1 MLQEVPVL
9 QHSCCQQMCA
19 SAVLLPHAGKTMC
32 WKLKTAATAGRCPS
46 WPALVVCLCH
56 SSSSLSGHDML
67 YKCPCFNF
75 ILFYFS
81 STAVFCLWANSSCQ
95 KEIARACFSFWLPF
109 SFLLCLSSIH
119 EQQPVCVRGWSPPGS
134 AYVLGRAEKEWRKG
148 PYLGLQMGNGVM
160 DCRDFS
166 QCLSCCCSYSAAF
179 PSSLLG

>member
-1 MLQEVPVL
+1 
-9 QHSCCQQMCA
+9 
-19 SAVLLPHAGKTMC
+19 MC